1 MLKKSRQRRQ
11 TRLAQSLGVLCNAL
25 DALHEALTAHRRY
38 ERLTSRGVPHD
49 IALRQALGIDP
60 AACGCRTADGGRSAA
75 PEQAF
80 LARRRGEHRVL
91 SYVG

>member
-11 TRLAQSLGVLCNAL
+11 TSLAQSLGVLCNAF
-25 DALHEALTAHRRY
+25 DALHEALTAHRHY

-49 IALRQALGIDP
+49 IALRKALGID
-60 AACGCRTADGGRSAA
+60 ASAYGCRSADCGPRVS

-91 SYVG
+91 SYIR